1 MKSFVLILAALISSP
16 AYSQRVAP
24 VRGIG
29 TQTCKT
35 IIATSE
41 PDKPFQRQGY
51 QWILGYMTGYFRQ
64 ANDDPSRTISDDL
77 LVRSIQEICSSNMDK
92 TIDEAVTI
100 AISSFPVTEV
110 KKP

>member
-1 MKSFVLILAALISSP
+1 
-16 AYSQRVAP
+16 
-24 VRGIG
+24 
-29 TQTCKT
+29 
-35 IIATSE
+35 
-41 PDKPFQRQGY
+41 
-51 QWILGYMTGYFRQ
+51 MTGYFRQ

-77 LVRSIQEICSSNMDK
+77 LVRSIQEIRSSNMDK